1 MSVQLLPTKRVEKVW
16 GRSPLPPPF
25 ALPGDAERIGEIWF
39 EPSGAMP
46 DVLVKYLF
54 TSEKLSVQV
63 HPFGAASPTGRGK
76 EECWLILN
84 AEPGAR
90 LAMGFT
96 QSLDAQAMRAAALDG
111 SIEDLL
117 EWRTVEPGDFFY
129 IPAGTVH
136 AIGEGLTL
144 LEVQQNTD
152 ITYRLYDYDRP
163 RELHLDEAIDVA
175 SGEPYPAG
183 LHRKVAPDAETVL
196 VDGPHFRLFQLH
208 GEPSAEMLSR
218 LHGAMQVLPLS
229 GEVAVSGTRI
239 APGSSAMASGI
250 DEVEFGTAA
259 RTLIACSAEQS

>member
-1 MSVQLLPTKRVEKVW
+1 MNSRILPTKRVEKVW
-16 GRSPLPPPF
+16 GRNPLPLPF
-25 ALPGDAERIGEIWF
+25 ALPGDEERIGEIWF
-39 EPSGAMP
+39 EPSAAMQ

-63 HPFGAASPTGRGK
+63 HPADAASPTGRGK
-76 EECWLILN
+76 EECWLILD
-84 AEPGAR
+84 AEPDAR
-90 LAMGFT
+90 LAMGFRH
-96 QSLDAQAMRAAALDG
+96 SVDADAMRAAALDG

-117 EWRTVEPGDFFY
+117 EWRTVELGDFFY

-152 ITYRLYDYDRP
+152 ITYRLYDYGRP
-163 RELHLDEAIDVA
+163 RELHLDEALEVA
-175 SGEPYPAG
+175 VGEPYLAG
-183 LHRKVAPDAETVL
+183 LHRKVAPDAEAVL

-208 GEPSAEMLSR
+208 GEPSADMLGR
-218 LHGAMQVLPLS
+218 LQGPMQVLPLS
-229 GEVAVSGTRI
+229 GDVAVSDARI
-239 APGSSAMASGI
+239 APGSSAMASNI

>member
-1 MSVQLLPTKRVEKVW
+1 MSAQDLPIKRVEKIW
-16 GRSPLPPPF
+16 GRNPLPPPF
-25 ALPGDAERIGEIWF
+25 ALPGDEERIGEIWF
-39 EPSGAMP
+39 EPSDAMP

-63 HPFGAASPTGRGK
+63 HPADAASPTGRGK
-76 EECWLILN
+76 EECWLVLD

-90 LAMGFT
+90 LAMGFKH
-96 QSLDAQAMRAAALDG
+96 SVDADAMRAAALDG

-117 EWRTVEPGDFFY
+117 EWRAVEPGDFFY

-152 ITYRLYDYDRP
+152 ITYRLYDYGRP
-163 RELHLDEAIDVA
+163 RELHLDAAIEVA

-183 LHRKVAPDAETVL
+183 LHRKVAPDAEAVL

-208 GEPSAEMLSR
+208 GVPSANILGR
-218 LHGAMQVLPLS
+218 LNGAIQVLPLS
-229 GEVAVSGTRI
+229 GDVAVSSARI